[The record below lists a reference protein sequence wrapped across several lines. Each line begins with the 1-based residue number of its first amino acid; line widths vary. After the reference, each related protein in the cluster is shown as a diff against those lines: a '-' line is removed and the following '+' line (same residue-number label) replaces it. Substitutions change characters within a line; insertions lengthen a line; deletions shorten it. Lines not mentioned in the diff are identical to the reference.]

1 MWVRLVYAKVKKKKD
16 LASFLREI
24 FLVEKKKYC
33 YALMYKICRITCLF
47 NPDVKILMGLL

>member
-1 MWVRLVYAKVKKKKD
+1 MLQEKKKKD